1 MQSYCV
7 RRGTGRRLPLSS
19 IGGFAPIYLIGLF
32 PYYIRKYQ
40 GAFRTERWRKIL
52 SAGGIRLEVPGGKD
66 SRRELKQPLE
76 QRQQRIRVLLL
87 KDRGVTEVGPI
98 R

>member
-7 RRGTGRRLPLSS
+7 RRGTGYRLPLSS

-32 PYYIRKYQ
+32 PHRIRKYR
-40 GAFRTERWRKIL
+40 GAFRTGRLRKIL

-66 SRRELKQPLE
+66 SGRELKQPLE

-87 KDRGVTEVGPI
+87 KDRGVTEVRPI

>member
-7 RRGTGRRLPLSS
+7 RRGTGRRLPLSF

-32 PYYIRKYQ
+32 PYYIRKYR

-52 SAGGIRLEVPGGKD
+52 PVGGIRLEVPGGKD
-66 SRRELKQPLE
+66 SRPELKQPLE
-76 QRQQRIRVLLL
+76 QR
-87 KDRGVTEVGPI
+87 
-98 R
+98 